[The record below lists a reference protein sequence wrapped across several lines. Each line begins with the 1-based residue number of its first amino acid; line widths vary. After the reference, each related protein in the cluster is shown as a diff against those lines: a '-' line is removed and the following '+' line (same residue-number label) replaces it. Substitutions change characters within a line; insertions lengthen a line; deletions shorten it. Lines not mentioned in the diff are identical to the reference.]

1 MTAYF
6 SFLLSFLFLQS
17 HNPEPDFMTLV
28 LLDGLKGDKG
38 IELPSKIRKS
48 LIEEFQQVVNDEPVP
63 LDKVHYEGLLNT
75 HPDRIK
81 TVIHLKDMDKLAI
94 FYWHHAVF
102 LDKAS
107 LDKMKAF
114 SLAWVNTY
122 ITDGNPINDN
132 KFMPIIYS
140 YFYLKPHLSL
150 SEDEK
155 YVEWMTQMAKREIQ
169 REKVPLNNWETKRI
183 NLVGTIALLTGNAGH
198 YEWALNQFRYY
209 IDNALY
215 SDGTSSDIKQRDAL
229 SYHVSAMKP
238 LLQFLI
244 TVEIF
249 DKDKSNN
256 LLAVEGENGGSLKK
270 SLDYILPYATGHQ
283 VYYQWKNSKVK
294 LDHERAKAGIAKYQ
308 PGTPYKAEDAH
319 EAMALAAYFDEKYRI
334 STCDQL
340 LCYLLR

>member
-1 MTAYF
+1 MITYLGLFF
-6 SFLLSFLFLQS
+6 SLLFLQA
-17 HNPEPDFMTLV
+17 HDPEPDFMTLV
-28 LLDGLKGDKG
+28 ILEGVKRDKG
-38 IELPSKIRKS
+38 VELPPKINER
-48 LIEEFQQVVNDEPVP
+48 LIKEFQEFANDEPVP

-75 HPDRIK
+75 HPDRVK
-81 TVIHLKDMDKLAI
+81 TVIHLKDMDKLAV
-94 FYWHHAVF
+94 FYWQYAVF

-107 LDKMKAF
+107 LDKMKDF

-122 ITDGNPINDN
+122 IPDGNPINDN
-132 KFMPIIYS
+132 KFMPVIYA
-140 YFYLKPHLSL
+140 YHYLKPHLSL
-150 SEDEK
+150 SEEEI
-155 YVEWMTQMAKREIQ
+155 YAEWMTQMAKREIQ

-183 NLVGTIALLTGNAGH
+183 NLVGTIALLTGHAGH

-238 LLQFLI
+238 LLQFMV
-244 TVEIF
+244 TVDFFE
-249 DKDKSNN
+249 KDKPKN
-256 LLAVEGENGGSLKK
+256 LLSFEGENGGALIK
-270 SLDYILPYATGHQ
+270 SLDYILPYATGDQ

-319 EAMALAAYFDEKYRI
+319 EAMALAASFDEKYRI
-334 STCDQL
+334 SACEQL
-340 LCYLLR
+340 LCYVLR